1 MTQFEL
7 LPCAAGWRSL
17 GSLRPSRVSVEIRD
31 EPDPT
36 RASCGLGMKPA
47 RLSDRVRRHIPSWA
61 VQFGVGMALFLV
73 AIPLFGAL
81 LGAPVRCPT
90 AFSAVLGGS
99 FPVLAHP
106 AQPDADARA
115 QLQAATET

>member
-17 GSLRPSRVSVEIRD
+17 GSLRPGRVSVEIRD
-31 EPDPT
+31 EPDPI

-61 VQFGVGMALFLV
+61 VQFGVGMALVLV
-73 AIPLFGAL
+73 AIPLFPALRGAAL
-81 LGAPVRCPT
+81 PGPRPAFHTLVRP
-90 AFSAVLGGS
+90 
-99 FPVLAHP
+99 PP
-106 AQPDADARA
+106 
-115 QLQAATET
+115 